1 MTGSGRAP
9 RRSAIVTPRLPGC
22 ADVARR
28 SGDGGGLNISLC
40 AVQKSVRRAQRMNV
54 SKSWTL
60 LRDLAI
66 PENNGTD
73 DGVAVKRLLSA
84 AGSIGVPFLPM
95 ARCR

>member
-1 MTGSGRAP
+1 M
-9 RRSAIVTPRLPGC
+9 
-22 ADVARR
+22 ARR